1 MSRRKTREP
10 DPRQPEFGFFVDTKP
25 APEAAEAEATG
36 QDLDQ
41 TMREAVAETLNA
53 AARRNAAPL
62 SRDQVAEAMGKELGR
77 RVSKVQLDQWSAPS
91 QEDRRIPADALRAL
105 GLVTGDW
112 RALHVLVGACGF
124 KALTPQEAVC
134 AEFGALFAVRRRI
147 DQRARELTGD
157 MEDLV
162 GGLMARMK
170 EQVAQ

>member
-1 MSRRKTREP
+1 MSRRKATP
-10 DPRQPEFGFFVDTKP
+10 ADPRQGEFGFFVVPTT
-25 APEAAEAEATG
+25 AEAAPAASTAEG
-36 QDLDQ
+36 FDQ
-41 TMREAVAETLNA
+41 AMREAVAETLNA
-53 AARRNAAPL
+53 AARRNIGTL
-62 SRDQVAEAMGKELGR
+62 SRDQVAEAMTKALGR

-105 GLVTGDW
+105 GQVTGDW

-147 DQRARELTGD
+147 DQRAKELTGD

-170 EQVAQ
+170 DQVAP